1 MQLIKRY
8 RDIYFQKDDTYKT
21 SSVILTT
28 IAGEYYQGED
38 SIFDTVNNIITTI
51 RTHVNQPTGRLKI
64 LNPVN
69 AEEDF
74 TDKWDDEPEYYEAFK
89 KFASHLY
96 NEWQKLKMQHGV
108 LNEGIVLKG
117 LFGDDIFT
125 KAQTSQSMLIE
136 ELRKSKSLAAVRN
149 TGILSSVS
157 SVGAAAVKSNTFFG
171 GHEKKF

>member
-1 MQLIKRY
+1 M
-8 RDIYFQKDDTYKT
+8 YFQKDDTYRT
-21 SSVILTT
+21 SSIILTT
-28 IAGEYYQGED
+28 IAGQFYQGEE
-38 SIFDTVNNIITTI
+38 SIFNTVDNIITTI
-51 RTHVNQPTGRLKI
+51 RTKVNQPTGRLKI
-64 LNPVN
+64 VNPVN

-108 LNEGIVLKG
+108 LNEGVILKG

-136 ELRKSKSLAAVRN
+136 ELRKSKSLAAARN

-157 SVGAAAVKSNTFFG
+157 SVAAAAVKSNTFFG
-171 GHEKKF
+171 GHEK